1 MPEWM
6 PITTSTSTS
15 AKRGT
20 DSERRLAFA
29 HIAVRVLLP
38 LAMEQLVQL
47 GERAD
52 VLVATSG
59 LFRTH
64 DVSERGDP
72 DRNCA
77 EAAFLSVLDEVG
89 IAPGA
94 GWVKGDIRSPDS
106 VVRFSISRPRI
117 ASAEVE
123 NGSPPGTASVRI
135 LASRR
140 ASALVSRVRFSVV
153 VAGVTSTSSVGRLA
167 R

>member
-1 MPEWM
+1 
-6 PITTSTSTS
+6 
-15 AKRGT
+15 
-20 DSERRLAFA
+20 
-29 HIAVRVLLP
+29 
-38 LAMEQLVQL
+38 MEQLVQL

-89 IAPGA
+89 IALGA

-106 VVRFSISRPRI
+106 VVRFISRPRI